1 MNKPG
6 PGARRRARRAAL
18 QGLYQWQAT
27 GQPAEEIVAQFD
39 DDKAIGKLD
48 RDYFCRIIHG
58 VTIHVQSLDEMLAPC
73 LNRPMRQVDP
83 VERAVLR
90 LAAFELLHCP
100 DVPWRVIIDES
111 VELARAF
118 GAEQGHRFV
127 NGVLDKLAP
136 SIRAEARSG
145 AGD

>member
-1 MNKPG
+1 MKKPG

-27 GQPAEEIVAQFD
+27 GQPAEEIIAQFD
-39 DDKAIGKLD
+39 EDKASGKLD
-48 RDYFCRIIHG
+48 RDHFCRIIHG
-58 VTIHVQSLDEMLAPC
+58 VTINVESLDEMLSPC
-73 LNRPMRQVDP
+73 LDRPLRQVDP

-90 LAAFELLHCP
+90 LAAFELSHCP

-136 SIRAEARSG
+136 KIRAEAKSG

>member
-1 MNKPG
+1 MKNPG

-18 QGLYQWQAT
+18 QSLYQWQAT
-27 GQPAEEIVAQFD
+27 GQTAVEIVEQFGAEESFA
-39 DDKAIGKLD
+39 KLD
-48 RDYFCRIIHG
+48 QDYFKRLVVG
-58 VTIHVQSLDEMLAPC
+58 VIDNVGDLDESLTPF
-73 LNRPMRQVDP
+73 LNRPLAHVDP

-90 LAAFELLHCP
+90 LAAFELARCP
-100 DVPWRVIIDES
+100 DVPWRVIINES

-136 SIRAEARSG
+136 SLRSETH
-145 AGD
+145 AGPAA

>member
-1 MNKPG
+1 MKKPA

-39 DDKAIGKLD
+39 EDKASGNLD
-48 RDYFCRIIHG
+48 RDHFCRIIHG
-58 VTIHVQSLDEMLAPC
+58 VIINVESLDEMLTPY
-73 LNRPMRQVDP
+73 LDRPLKQVDP

-90 LAAFELLHCP
+90 LAAFELSHCE

-118 GAEQGHRFV
+118 GAEQGYRFV
-127 NGVLDKLAP
+127 NGVLDKVALA
-136 SIRAEARSG
+136 IRPNTKPGSG
-145 AGD
+145 D

>member
-1 MNKPG
+1 MKKPG
-6 PGARRRARRAAL
+6 PGTRRRARRAAL

-27 GQPAEEIVAQFD
+27 GQPAEEIIAQFD
-39 DDKAIGKLD
+39 DEKASGNLD
-48 RDYFCRIIHG
+48 RDYFCRIVQG
-58 VTIHVQSLDEMLAPC
+58 VINNVDSLDAVLAPY
-73 LNRPMRQVDP
+73 LFRPLRQVDP

-90 LAAFELLHCP
+90 LAAFELCYCD

-111 VELARAF
+111 VELARTF

-136 SIRAEARSG
+136 SIRSKAKSG
-145 AGD
+145 PGD

>member
-1 MNKPG
+1 MKNPG
-6 PGARRRARRAAL
+6 AGARRRARRAAL
-18 QGLYQWQAT
+18 QALYQWQAT
-27 GQPAEEIVAQFD
+27 GQPAEEIIAQFD
-39 DDKAIGKLD
+39 DEKASGNLD
-48 RDYFCRIIHG
+48 RDYFCRIVQG
-58 VTIHVQSLDEMLAPC
+58 VINNVESLDAMLTPY
-73 LNRPMRQVDP
+73 LYRPLQQVDP

-90 LAAFELLHCP
+90 LAAFELSCCD

-136 SIRAEARSG
+136 SIRTAAKSG
-145 AGD
+145 PGD